1 MSYSIKAC
9 QNCVAPKRH
18 PGCHDH
24 CPEYLQDKAAY
35 ESKKAAADK
44 QKAIKAGLD
53 AQAIASVYRAR
64 KKRKGR
70 WE

>member
-1 MSYSIKAC
+1 MAIKCCNGCA
-9 QNCVAPKRH
+9 APKRY

-24 CPEYLQDKAAY
+24 CPDYQKEKAEY

-53 AQAIASVYRAR
+53 AHAIAGVYRANR
-64 KKRKGR
+64 KKGRK
-70 WE
+70 